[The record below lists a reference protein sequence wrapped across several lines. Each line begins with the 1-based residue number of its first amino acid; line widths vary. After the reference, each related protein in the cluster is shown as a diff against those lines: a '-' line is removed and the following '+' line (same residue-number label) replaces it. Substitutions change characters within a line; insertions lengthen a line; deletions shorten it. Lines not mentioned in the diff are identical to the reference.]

1 MANTIAI
8 EGFLSQ
14 VYSEEY
20 TVYESIVLSNE
31 LEDACEAI
39 DFKAAG
45 NKAMTGI
52 KNIGEM
58 IRKLIAKIGT
68 MLSDL
73 VAKVVDFVNKIRTRK
88 GKTIKTNQSYA
99 DSFKAFEKK
108 ATELMASVSSSYEG
122 SSKIAATAL
131 SAVEAMSG
139 DRTNINA
146 ESLRSEL
153 ENIQANTEN
162 VKTKVDE
169 LNSWNLTLNEGVNKE
184 NATVEINTEAILKI
198 AVDCSKIAKDM
209 SKQIRPLM
217 SKTDSMLRK
226 VSSGKNVDEGLR
238 DTMQAAATAVREANS
253 NVVALSRVGMKIRSV
268 VVQVMGGRDTM
279 GEYDKKREASQ
290 NAYAAQQTKNQT
302 KEAEARAKA
311 AAKSDKA
318 AHKRGAQD
326 QRAADRAARAQAR
339 KDAAAARKAE
349 REAAKA

>member
-52 KNIGEM
+52 KNVGEM

-73 VAKVVDFVNKIRTRK
+73 VAKVVDFVNKIHTRK

-99 DSFKAFEKK
+99 DSFKSFEDK
-108 ATELMASVSSSYEG
+108 AKSLIANVKASFDG
-122 SSKIAATAL
+122 SSKVAADAM
-131 SAVEAMSG
+131 SAVETMAG
-139 DRTNINA
+139 DRTNTNA
-146 ESLRSEL
+146 EALRSQL
-153 ENIQANTEN
+153 ENVQANTEN
-162 VKTKVDE
+162 IRSKIDE
-169 LNSWNLTLNEGVNKE
+169 INNWNLTLNEGVTKE
-184 NATVEINTEAILKI
+184 NATVEISTEEILAI
-198 AVDCSKIAKDM
+198 AVTCSKVAKDM

-318 AHKRGAQD
+318 TQKRGAQD
-326 QRAADRAARAQAR
+326 QRIADRAARQQAR
-339 KDAAAARKAE
+339 ADAKAARKAE
-349 REAAKA
+349 REATKA